1 MDSSAIQM
9 VNENDMDMF
18 NASHLISGH
27 QRPSLDCNDRDS
39 ASSSCIATY
48 FSCFND
54 SLAEK
59 VDLGGQSLPNG
70 RPLAYASSS
79 KIGRF
84 EIISWAEYLGP
95 LLQPRPTAW
104 PDHLLLGS
112 NLPVSRK
119 ISKPKSLSLKGIA
132 PVPRKKLSVVKK
144 QKKLSKHSLA
154 EEVYGAQ
161 VKRKAGMQRG
171 ICDFMLR
178 MDGPMG
184 TGGLGNSVL

>member
-48 FSCFND
+48 FSCFKD

-59 VDLGGQSLPNG
+59 VDLGGQSLPNE

-112 NLPVSRK
+112 KDFQIK
-119 ISKPKSLSLKGIA
+119 IFIA
-132 PVPRKKLSVVKK
+132 PPASWG
-144 QKKLSKHSLA
+144 SLHRLCWR
-154 EEVYGAQ
+154 Q
-161 VKRKAGMQRG
+161 SRG
-171 ICDFMLR
+171 LL
-178 MDGPMG
+178 
-184 TGGLGNSVL
+184 GLGSNLQFERLFVKYS